1 MNSQSNS
8 SIYGLVAEF
17 DDPDKILE
25 AVTKMKAAGYRQID
39 AYSPFPIHGMTD
51 ALDCHDPKVP
61 WLIFIMGIAG
71 TFAGYSLEYMTST
84 PVLDHLPRF
93 IRLLPG
99 VNEMSYPMNIGGRPF
114 HSWPNFIPVAF
125 ETTILFAALGAVVGM
140 LLLNGLPRP
149 HHPIFNAPRFELASQ
164 DKFILCVEA
173 ADPNFSYEDTWQFL
187 QSLGPDIVSE
197 VER

>member
-1 MNSQSNS
+1 MNSSL
-8 SIYGLVAEF
+8 YGLAAEF

-25 AVTKMKAAGYRQID
+25 AVHKMKAAGYRQMD
-39 AYSPFPIHGMTD
+39 AYTPFPVHGMTE

-61 WLIFIMGIAG
+61 WIVFLMGIFG
-71 TFAGYSLEYMTST
+71 TVNGYMLEYTTST

-93 IRLLPG
+93 VRNLPG
-99 VNEMSYPMNIGGRPF
+99 MNEMSYPMNIGGRPF

-149 HHPIFNAPRFELASQ
+149 YHSIFNAPRFELVSQ
-164 DKFILCVEA
+164 DKFLLCIEA
-173 ADPNFSYEDTWQFL
+173 ADPKFDYEATWQFL
-187 QSLGPDIVSE
+187 QSLGPDLVSE
-197 VER
+197 VAK